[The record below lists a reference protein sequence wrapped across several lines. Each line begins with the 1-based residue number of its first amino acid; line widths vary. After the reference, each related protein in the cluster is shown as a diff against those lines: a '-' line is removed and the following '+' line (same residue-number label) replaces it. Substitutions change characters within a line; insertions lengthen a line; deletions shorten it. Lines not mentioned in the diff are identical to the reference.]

1 MTDKGLVEG
10 YWKSRETGEI
20 MKDINRQLEIGCNI
34 NQLEEIK
41 GVLLEIKNQLEQE
54 ALYIEYDGEIDF
66 L

>member
-1 MTDKGLVEG
+1 
-10 YWKSRETGEI
+10 

-41 GVLLEIKNQLEQE
+41 GVLLEIKDQLEQE
-54 ALYIEYDGEIDF
+54 ALYLEYDGEIDF